1 MLSRKSQL
9 CVWPVSPWFD
19 RWWIRTWL
27 PITTPSVWVKSMP
40 SGSSMRGNRR
50 TRLRVWRLPRRH
62 NRGWSIM
69 HGYKTI
75 LPIQLNQTLILF
87 YDFPIIILF
96 DNPALLLYVDIDD
109 CQPSKIS
116 SQSQFLCYSG
126 VECRDR
132 KAPRR
137 GFDCGKCPK
146 GYVGN
151 GKICQKEGKRNLLS
165 IPYKITWM
173 LYFSLWIFE

>member
-1 MLSRKSQL
+1 MS
-9 CVWPVSPWFD
+9 
-19 RWWIRTWL
+19 
-27 PITTPSVWVKSMP
+27 
-40 SGSSMRGNRR
+40 
-50 TRLRVWRLPRRH
+50 
-62 NRGWSIM
+62 
-69 HGYKTI
+69 
-75 LPIQLNQTLILF
+75 IQLNETRIIF

-96 DNPALLLYVDIDD
+96 DKPAWLSYVDIDD

-116 SQSQFLCYSG
+116 SQGQDLCYPG

-151 GKICQKEGKRNLLS
+151 GKICQKEGKRKVLS

-173 LYFSLWIFE
+173 LYSLWIFE